1 MNKKRAYWL
10 IQSIGWSL
18 YAIVMISGAVVVSS
32 NFQLLMAVPIIAEAI
47 LFLGF
52 THYYRYLNKKWNW
65 FHLPVLKLL
74 PRMLIS
80 ILLMAVPIYFIR
92 VFVSFLLEFYSP
104 NLLSIGNI
112 IGNVI
117 GDFFALFIWTSL
129 YYAFHYF
136 ERYNLSLKY
145 EAAMR
150 RMELDR
156 LKSQLNPHF
165 IFNALNSIRAL
176 VDEDPKRSK
185 KAINHLSNI
194 LRSSLSADKREL
206 ILFKDEMETVR
217 AYLAMESIRFE
228 ERLRTKFEIGSETET
243 VMVPPLMFQT
253 LVENGIKHGIS
264 KLKLGGE
271 LSVKAFVEGKYLVVE
286 ISNSGRLVDKA
297 LTSSGYGIKNT
308 IQRLKIIYKNE
319 ADFKIKNESENMVL
333 TLVRIPLNFKES

>member
-1 MNKKRAYWL
+1 MNKKKAYWL
-10 IQSIGWSL
+10 IQIIGWVL
-18 YAIVMISGAVVVSS
+18 YAAIIVLGAFVVSAK
-32 NFQLLMAVPIIAEAI
+32 FQLVMAVPILVEAAF
-47 LFLGF
+47 FLGF
-52 THYYRYLNKKWNW
+52 THFYRFLNKEWSW
-65 FHLPVLKLL
+65 FQLPVLKLL
-74 PRMLIS
+74 PRMLVS

-92 VFVSFLLEFYSP
+92 VFSSYLLGIYSP
-104 NLLSIGNI
+104 NLLGIGNI

-117 GDFFALFIWTSL
+117 GNFFALFIWTSL

-176 VDEDPKRSK
+176 VDEDPMRSK
-185 KAINHLSNI
+185 SAINHLSNI
-194 LRSSLSADKREL
+194 LRSSLSADKKEL

-228 ERLRTKFEIGSETET
+228 ERLRTKFDIYPETET
-243 VMVPPLMFQT
+243 VLVPPLMFQT

-264 KLKLGGE
+264 KLKLGGN
-271 LSVKAFVEGKYLVVE
+271 LSIKAFVEEKHLIVE
-286 ISNSGRLVDKA
+286 IRNSGQLVIKSP
-297 LTSSGYGIKNT
+297 TPSGYGIKNT
-308 IQRLKIIYKNE
+308 VQRLKIIYKKK
-319 ADFKIKNESENMVL
+319 ADFKIRNESENMVL
-333 TLVRIPLNFKES
+333 TLVRIPTEF

>member
-10 IQSIGWSL
+10 IQSIGWTL
-18 YAIVMISGAVVVSS
+18 YATVMISGAFVVSS
-32 NFQLLMAVPIIAEAI
+32 NFQILMAVPIMVEAA
-47 LFLGF
+47 FFFGF
-52 THYYRYLNKKWNW
+52 THYYRFLNKKWSW
-65 FHLPVLKLL
+65 FQLPVLKLL
-74 PRMLIS
+74 PRMLAT

-92 VFVSFLLEFYSP
+92 VFVSFLLDIYSS

-112 IGNVI
+112 FGNVI
-117 GDFFALFIWTSL
+117 GNFFALFIWTSL

-176 VDEDPKRSK
+176 VDEDPQRSK

-194 LRSSLSADKREL
+194 LRSSLSADRKEL

-217 AYLAMESIRFE
+217 AYLAMETIRFE
-228 ERLRTKFEIGSETET
+228 ERLKAKVDVDPETET
-243 VMVPPLMFQT
+243 VLVPPLMFQT

-264 KLKLGGE
+264 KLKKGGD
-271 LSVKAFVEGKYLVVE
+271 LSVKAFMDQNYLVVE
-286 ISNSGRLVDKA
+286 IRNSGKLIDKV
-297 LTSSGYGIKNT
+297 LSTRGYGIKNT
-308 IQRLKIIYKNE
+308 IQRLKIIFKNK
-319 ADFKIKNESENMVL
+319 ADFEISNESENMVL
-333 TLVRIPLNFKES
+333 TLVRIPTQY

>member
-1 MNKKRAYWL
+1 MNKKKVYWL
-10 IQSIGWSL
+10 IQSIGWTL
-18 YAIVMISGAVVVSS
+18 YAIVMILGAVVVSS
-32 NFQLLMAVPIIAEAI
+32 NFQPLMAVPILVEAA
-47 LFLGF
+47 FFFAF
-52 THYYRYLNKKWNW
+52 THYYRFLNKKWSW

-74 PRMLIS
+74 PKMLIA
-80 ILLMAVPIYFIR
+80 ILLMAVPIYFVR
-92 VFVSFLLEFYSP
+92 VFVSYILGVYSAS
-104 NLLSIGNI
+104 LLSLGNI

-117 GDFFALFIWTSL
+117 GDFFALFIWASL

-176 VDEDPKRSK
+176 VDEDPTRSK

-194 LRSSLSADKREL
+194 LRSSLSADKKEL

-217 AYLAMESIRFE
+217 DYLSMETIRFE
-228 ERLRTKFEIGSETET
+228 ERLNFDINISPESET
-243 VMVPPLMFQT
+243 VLVPPLMFQT

-264 KLKLGGE
+264 KLKRGGA
-271 LSVKAFVEGKYLVVE
+271 LSINGFIDNKQLVVE
-286 ISNSGRLVDKA
+286 IRNTGKLGKNPFDA
-297 LTSSGYGIKNT
+297 NGYGIKNT
-308 IQRLKIIYKNE
+308 VQRLEIIFKNKAE
-319 ADFKIKNESENMVL
+319 FNISNESENMVL
-333 TLVRIPLNFKES
+333 TLVRIPTNY

>member
-1 MNKKRAYWL
+1 MNKKKAYWL

-18 YAIVMISGAVVVSS
+18 YAIVMILGAFVVSS
-32 NFQLLMAVPIIAEAI
+32 NFQPLMAVPILVEAA
-47 LFLGF
+47 FFFAF
-52 THYYRYLNKKWNW
+52 THYYRFLNNKWNW
-65 FHLPVLKLL
+65 FHLPILKLL
-74 PRMLIS
+74 PKMLIA
-80 ILLMAVPIYFIR
+80 ILLMAIPIYFVR
-92 VFVSFLLEFYSP
+92 VFVSYILGVYSTS
-104 NLLSIGNI
+104 LLSIGNI

-117 GDFFALFIWTSL
+117 GDYFALFIWTAS

-176 VDEDPKRSK
+176 VDEDPNRSK

-194 LRSSLSADKREL
+194 LRSSLSADKKEL

-217 AYLAMESIRFE
+217 DYLSMETIRFE
-228 ERLRTKFEIGSETET
+228 ERLNFDINISPESET
-243 VMVPPLMFQT
+243 VLVPPLMFQT

-264 KLKLGGE
+264 KLKQGGR
-271 LSVKAFVEGKYLVVE
+271 LSVKAYIDKRKLVVE
-286 ISNSGRLVDKA
+286 IRNSGKLGKNPFEA
-297 LTSSGYGIKNT
+297 NGYGIKNT
-308 IQRLKIIYKNE
+308 IQRLEIIFKNK
-319 ADFKIKNESENMVL
+319 AGFDISNESENMVL
-333 TLVRIPLNFKES
+333 TLVRIPTD